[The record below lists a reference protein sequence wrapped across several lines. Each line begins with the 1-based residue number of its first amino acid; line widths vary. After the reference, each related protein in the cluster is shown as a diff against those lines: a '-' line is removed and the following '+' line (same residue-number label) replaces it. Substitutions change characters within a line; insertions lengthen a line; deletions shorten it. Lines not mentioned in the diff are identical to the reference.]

1 MKNRPSNELARYNHL
16 IGETDAVYHEISRTL
31 GLSDS
36 AMQILYTICSCG
48 DPCPLREIRNLC
60 GMSKQTANSALRK
73 LERDGILKLESAGAK
88 EKSVRLTDDGREF
101 AMRTAARL
109 IRAENDI
116 LAEWDPE
123 DVERYIA
130 LGEKY
135 LSSLRDASKKIKEE
149 QQSS

>member
-1 MKNRPSNELARYNHL
+1 
-16 IGETDAVYHEISRTL
+16 
-31 GLSDS
+31 
-36 AMQILYTICSCG
+36 
-48 DPCPLREIRNLC
+48 
-60 GMSKQTANSALRK
+60 
-73 LERDGILKLESAGAK
+73 
-88 EKSVRLTDDGREF
+88 
-101 AMRTAARL
+101 MRTAARL
-109 IRAENDI
+109 IRAENEI

>member
-1 MKNRPSNELARYNHL
+1 MKNRPSSDLARYNHL
-16 IGETDAVYHEISRTL
+16 IGETDAVYHEIARTL

-36 AMQILYTICSCG
+36 AMQILYTICSHG
-48 DPCPLREIRNLC
+48 DPCPLREIRSLC

-73 LERDGILKLESAGAK
+73 LERDGILTLESAGAK
-88 EKSVRLTDDGREF
+88 EKSVLLTDYGRGF
-101 AMRTAARL
+101 ALRTAARL
-109 IRAENDI
+109 IRAENEI

-149 QQSS
+149 QQNS